1 MVYIITKPYWLCL
14 SDEAGAMKR
23 DSFKIQ
29 RKRLS
34 DQIIESLVAMIADG
48 ELKPGDKLPP
58 EPQLMDQFGVGR
70 SSIREAIGAL
80 ELIGL
85 VTVRPGHGT
94 HVTDSPDKVQSTSIG
109 LSLVAIGH
117 DKIRELVEARI
128 ELEQVI
134 VRLAAERATKEDIT
148 EIKAQHKKLTA
159 SAKSGRKL
167 IDSDLGFHIALATAS
182 HNSVLLRFLTELRQ
196 PMRHWMEQKAKTG
209 RRYDQVIDQHET
221 ILNAIEA
228 RDPETAQSA
237 MRIHLEMAGEK
248 LISSILDIKSNS

>member
-1 MVYIITKPYWLCL
+1 
-14 SDEAGAMKR
+14 MKQN
-23 DSFKIQ
+23 SFKIQ

-34 DQIIESLVAMIADG
+34 DQIIESLIAMMANG

-85 VTVRPGHGT
+85 ITVRPGHGT
-94 HVTDSPDKVQSTSIG
+94 HIIDSPDKVQSTSIG
-109 LSLVAIGH
+109 LSLIAIGH
-117 DKIRELVEARI
+117 DKIRELVEARF

-148 EIKAQHKKLTA
+148 EIKAHQKKLTA
-159 SAKSGRKL
+159 AIKSGQKL
-167 IDSDLGFHIALATAS
+167 IYADLGFHTALAKAS
-182 HNSVLLRFLTELRQ
+182 HNSVLMRFLNELRQ
-196 PMRHWMEQKAKTG
+196 PMRNWMEQKAKYDWG
-209 RRYDQVIDQHET
+209 YDQVIEQHET

-248 LISSILDIKSNS
+248 LVSAILGTKSVNE